1 MSFASTRWLPKY
13 GAMACLLLSMVA
25 CSDDDDDNGGTVTPP
40 PPPPALVAPAGL
52 AGTSTSPTGIR
63 VTWTAATGAT
73 SYTVEQ
79 ATGTGAFSTAGTVS
93 GTEFSAANLQPST
106 DYRFRVRGL
115 RGTEQGPFSG
125 DVTVRTQSLT
135 PVALTVPTGV
145 GGSSPAATSIRVVW
159 NPVASATEYDVQQAT
174 LTGNFVTLNR
184 VTGTDYLA
192 SGLAPTTDYRFRVRA
207 VRNTELS
214 DFSSIAT
221 IRTLAANTIQVSADV
236 TTNTVWTA
244 NNIYQLTRII
254 SVANGATLTIQPG
267 TRIIGGA
274 ITQGQA
280 PPVTALIVLRGARV
294 NAVGTPE
301 SPIVMTS
308 AAAEGNR
315 FPGDWGGLI
324 IVGNARS
331 NRTGRVVVEGPA
343 PADTISWGNGNADED
358 NSGDYRYMLVEFA
371 GAAAQLNVELN
382 SFSMYSVG
390 SGTRMEYLQAIR
402 GLDDMFEWFG
412 GTVDGR
418 YLVSY
423 ESGDDHFDSAEG
435 YRGRNQFMI
444 ALQTG
449 PRITPR
455 PGNPGALSSEQ
466 SGFENDGCGS
476 AAGSCALGFNSVP
489 YSMPV
494 FANFTVVGPG
504 PLVLPVR
511 PGGDGGLGANIR
523 RGTGGVWVNGVFA
536 RWPEAAFSIFDPET
550 NQRLTE
556 DSLNII
562 NLVLADNARDFDA
575 IGANNRFGQA
585 SKFTNANIRSTT
597 AAGHT
602 LFNNVPPASTPVTN
616 NFDFDWRPSTGS
628 ILRTGGTG
636 ATFPGRIPQRVTNF
650 FGGTMQS
657 TSYIGAIDP
666 TATTEWYAGWTRY
679 YLN

>member
-13 GAMACLLLSMVA
+13 GAMACLLLAMVA
-25 CSDDDDDNGGTVTPP
+25 CSDDDDDIIPPPP
-40 PPPPALVAPAGL
+40 PPPPALVAPTGL
-52 AGTSTSPTGIR
+52 TGTATSTTGVR
-63 VTWTAATGAT
+63 VTWSAVTGAT

-79 ATGTGAFSTAGTVS
+79 ATGSGAFSTAGTVS
-93 GTEFSAANLQPST
+93 GTEFTAANLQPNT
-106 DYRFRVRGL
+106 EYRFRVRGL
-115 RGTEQGPFSG
+115 RGTEQGPFSA
-125 DVTVRTQSLT
+125 DVTVRTQSDA
-135 PVALTVPTGV
+135 PVALVAPTGV
-145 GGSSPAATSIRVVW
+145 GGSSPSATSVRVVW
-159 NPVASATEYDVQQAT
+159 NPVASATAYDVQQAT
-174 LTGNFVTLNR
+174 LTGDFVTVNR
-184 VTGTDYLA
+184 VTGTDYTA
-192 SGLAPTTDYRFRVRA
+192 TGLAPTTDYRFRVRS
-207 VRNTELS
+207 VRNTETS
-214 DFSSIAT
+214 DFSAITT
-221 IRTLAANTIQVSADV
+221 IRTLAANTIQVSSDI
-236 TTNTVWTA
+236 TQNTVWTS

-280 PPVTALIVLRGARV
+280 PPVTALIVLRGSRV
-294 NAVGTPE
+294 NAVGTAE
-301 SPIVMTS
+301 APIVMTS
-308 AAAEGNR
+308 AASEGNR

-343 PADTISWGNGNADED
+343 PADTISWGNGNADND
-358 NSGDYRYMLVEFA
+358 NSGDYRYIRVEFA

-418 YLVSY
+418 YFVSY

-449 PRITPR
+449 PRISPR

-476 AAGSCALGFNSVP
+476 AAGSCAQGFNSTP

-504 PLVLPVR
+504 PGVLPVR
-511 PGGDGGLGANIR
+511 AGGDGGLGANIR
-523 RGTGGVWVNGVFA
+523 RGTGGVYINGVLA

-550 NQRLTE
+550 DQRITE
-556 DSLNII
+556 DSLNIR
-562 NLVLADNARDFDA
+562 NLVLADNPRNFDA
-575 IGANNRFGQA
+575 VGANNRFGQE
-585 SKFTNANIRSTT
+585 SKFTNNAIRTTT

-602 LFNNVPPASTPVTN
+602 LFNNVPSASTPVTN
-616 NFDFDWRPSTGS
+616 NFDFDWRPATGS
-628 ILRTGGTG
+628 ILATGGTG
-636 ATFPGRIPQRVTNF
+636 TTFPGRIPQRVTNF

-657 TSYIGAIDP
+657 TSYVGAIDP
-666 TATTEWYAGWTRY
+666 AAGTEWYAGWTRY

>member
-1 MSFASTRWLPKY
+1 MP
-13 GAMACLLLSMVA
+13 
-25 CSDDDDDNGGTVTPP
+25 PP
-40 PPPPALVAPAGL
+40 PPPPAPLVAPTGL
-52 AGTSTSPTGIR
+52 AGTATSPTAIR
-63 VTWTAATGAT
+63 ITWTAAVGAT
-73 SYTVEQ
+73 AYTVEQ
-79 ATGTGAFSTAGTVS
+79 ATGSGAFATVGSVS
-93 GTEFSAANLQPST
+93 GIEFSTSNLQPST

-115 RGTEQGPFSG
+115 RGAEQGPFSG
-125 DVTVRTQSLT
+125 DVTVRTQGT
-135 PVALTVPTGV
+135 APVLLVAPTGV
-145 GGSSPAATSIRVVW
+145 GGSSPAATTIRVVW
-159 NPVASATEYDVQQAT
+159 NPVNSATAYDVQQAT
-174 LTGNFVTLNR
+174 LTGAFATVNR

-207 VRNTELS
+207 VRDTATGPFS
-214 DFSSIAT
+214 DATT
-221 IRTLAANTIQVSADV
+221 IRTLAANTIQIAADV
-236 TTNTVWTA
+236 TQNTVWTS

-274 ITQGQA
+274 ITQGQS
-280 PPVTALIVLRGARV
+280 PPVTALVVLRGARI
-294 NAVGTPE
+294 NAVGTE
-301 SPIVMTS
+301 DAPIVMTS

-343 PADTISWGNGNADED
+343 PIDTIGWGNGTADND
-358 NSGDYRYMLVEFA
+358 NSGDYRYLRVEFA

-382 SFSMYSVG
+382 SYSMYSVG

-423 ESGDDHFDSAEG
+423 ESGDDHFDGSEG

-449 PRITPR
+449 PRIQPR

-476 AAGSCALGFNSVP
+476 AAGSCAQGFNSTP
-489 YSMPV
+489 YNMPV
-494 FANFTVVGPG
+494 YANFTVVGPG
-504 PLVLPVR
+504 PSVLPAR
-511 PGGDGGLGANIR
+511 AGGDGGLGANIR
-523 RGTGGVWVNGVFA
+523 RGSGGVWVNGVFA
-536 RWPEAAFSIFDPET
+536 RWPESAISLFDPET
-550 NQRLTE
+550 DQRLTE
-556 DSLNII
+556 DSLNIR
-562 NLVLADNARDFDA
+562 NLVFADNNRDFDA
-575 IGANNRFGQA
+575 VGANNRFGQA
-585 SKFTNANIRSTT
+585 SKFTNNAIRSTT

-602 LFNNVPPASTPVTN
+602 LFANVPAAATPVTN
-616 NFDFDWRPSTGS
+616 DFDFDWRPATGS
-628 ILRTGGTG
+628 ILRDGGTG

-650 FGGTMQS
+650 FGGTMPS
-657 TSYIGAIDP
+657 TSFIGAIDP
-666 TATTEWYAGWTRY
+666 AANTEWYAGWTRY